1 MFRSQVFW
9 EERWAWIL
17 HQFWYFLD
25 LWSWE
30 RYLTYWISFSSF
42 VNWVYYLPYSFIKGW
57 NYIRWVTH
65 LGHSQSKELINTALW
80 WERILPE
87 SLFPPITK
95 IYPKYHISLS
105 SVDIRCGNCRKINR
119 VERNINKTLTVY
131 NMKIY
136 FLNSYFKRKSIP

>member
-1 MFRSQVFW
+1 MRKNLLQLLGKRENIFENQNIPTIALLPFSVKEHEL

-42 VNWVYYLPYSFIKGW
+42 VNWVYSLPYSFIKGW

-65 LGHSQSKELINTALW
+65 LGHSQRKELINTALW
-80 WERILPE
+80 WEWILPE

-95 IYPKYHISLS
+95 IYPKYHLS
-105 SVDIRCGNCRKINR
+105 FPLLILGVATVRKIN
-119 VERNINKTLTVY
+119 I
-131 NMKIY
+131 
-136 FLNSYFKRKSIP
+136 